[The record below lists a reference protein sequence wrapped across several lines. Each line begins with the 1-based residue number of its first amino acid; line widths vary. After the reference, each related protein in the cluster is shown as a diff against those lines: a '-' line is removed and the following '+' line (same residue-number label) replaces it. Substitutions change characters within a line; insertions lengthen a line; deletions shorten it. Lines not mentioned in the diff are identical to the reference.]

1 MKTQNPTSKKKVSI
15 VVVGGGGGGLCAA
28 IAAAEAGAETV
39 TLLEKLSYLG
49 GDTLRSDQIISA
61 GGTPLQTQAGIVDTP
76 HAYLIDHIKGGRY
89 KSDLVVAAILIQNG
103 APAWDWLAS
112 HGCSFPAPEALH
124 QQHDHTAV
132 RSVKLQP
139 PGMAP
144 ALKQTALALGVN
156 ILYETPVTGL
166 LTKKGAVVGVQAEQA
181 GQPVTFDADAVILAT
196 GGFGRNQ
203 QMVSESCYALR
214 EAVSWSSPGNTGDG
228 ILMAQEL
235 GAAVIDYPDLPLRA
249 FRVIQTGSDVR
260 NKVLHPTYLMAQ
272 TRGLG
277 AILVATDGKRF
288 YDEMGRSNEIVQAAI
303 ARGPVFYNIF
313 DSRIA
318 TPSPWL
324 PETTFEGQWT
334 SAINDGMVGAQAD
347 TLAGLADAT
356 GLPAADLAQAVQ
368 RWNQDVAAGADTEFG
383 RTTGLGTI
391 ELAPFYAMRF
401 KPAIVQTLGGLRIN
415 TETQVLTNDGQVIP
429 GLYAVGQVTGGVHGA
444 DYIGGSS
451 LLELAVFGRIAGE
464 NAVLLAI
471 E

>member
-1 MKTQNPTSKKKVSI
+1 MMSTQIPTSKKVN
-15 VVVGGGGGGLCAA
+15 VVVIGGGGGGLCAA

-61 GGTPLQTQAGIVDTP
+61 GGTPLQAQAGIVDTP
-76 HAYLIDHIKGGRY
+76 HAYMIDHIAGGRY
-89 KSDLVVAAILIQNG
+89 KSDLVVAATLIQHG
-103 APAWDWLAS
+103 AAAWDWLAN
-112 HGCSFPAPEALH
+112 HGCSFPGPEALH
-124 QQHDHTAV
+124 QQHDHTAK

-139 PGMAP
+139 PGMVP
-144 ALKQTALALGVN
+144 ALKQTALALGVK
-156 ILYETPVTGL
+156 ILFETAATGL
-166 LTKKGAVVGVQAEQA
+166 LTANGAVVGVQAEQA
-181 GQPVTFDADAVILAT
+181 GQPVTFNADAVILAT
-196 GGFGRNQ
+196 GGFGRNP
-203 QMVSESCYALR
+203 QMVNESCYALR
-214 EAVSWSSPGNTGDG
+214 EAVSWNSPGNTGDG
-228 ILMAQEL
+228 IRMAQEL

-324 PETTFEGQWT
+324 PEKTFEEQWA
-334 SAINDGMVGAQAD
+334 SAVNDGMVGAQAD
-347 TLAGLADAT
+347 SLADLAHAM
-356 GLPAADLAQAVQ
+356 GLPAADLEQTIQ
-368 RWNQDVAAGADTEFG
+368 RWNQDVTAGTDTEFG
-383 RTTGLGTI
+383 RATNLGTI
-391 ELAPFYAMRF
+391 EQPPFYAMRF

-415 TETQVLTNDGQVIP
+415 EETQVLTGDGQAIP

-451 LLELAVFGRIAGE
+451 LLELVVFGKIAGE
-464 NAVLLAI
+464 NAVLLAA
-471 E
+471 